1 MKAKKVLKRL
11 TKAET
16 LLSDV
21 LDQYSAAKDGLRELL
36 NSARTSLSQARTV
49 VDHEV
54 TSPARKAPAKAKE
67 ARPNRLS
74 DAGRKRIS
82 IAAKK
87 RWAAERRRK
96 TNATASRAAAKTA
109 LSQTA

>member
-1 MKAKKVLKRL
+1 MKAKKALKRL
-11 TKAET
+11 NKAET

-21 LDQYSAAKDGLRELL
+21 LDQYSAAKDGLRDLL
-36 NSARTSLSQARTV
+36 NSAKITLSRARAV
-49 VDHEV
+49 VDQE
-54 TSPARKAPAKAKE
+54 TAPPAKKAPAKAQE

-74 DAGRKRIS
+74 EAGRKRIS

-96 TNATASRAAAKTA
+96 AHADAARSTGRAA